1 MNKQKKSVIGIS
13 LGMAVLFIFTIA
25 LNVLSLTKFDNIFEK
40 FFGSTETSLRGDT
53 LGADVD
59 YYKSDFSSPS
69 ELYAYEEKKVAEI
82 AEEGITLLEN
92 DGILPLSLGTKL
104 SIFSH
109 SSVDLVSGGSGS
121 GSGSFELTKDLKEG
135 LENAG
140 LVVNDTLW
148 NFYKSGAGSK
158 YKRGTGVINYGAD
171 LDWSINECPLD
182 VITSNSDV
190 MSSLE
195 GSVAMFV
202 ISRTGGEGG
211 DEARDM
217 AAFGGESGQHYLEPD
232 KTELEII
239 SYLNDHFDDVIIL
252 VNCNNAI
259 ELGWVNDYDN
269 ISAVINFPGSGRTGT
284 YGLGYMMTGIDANGD
299 EISPSGHLV
308 DTWVYDNF
316 SSPAMQNMGDF
327 KFSGTDYYYVNYS
340 EGIYV
345 GYRYYE
351 TRYEDALAGRA
362 NVGDYDYGDTV
373 IYPFGYGLS
382 YTRFEWTSF
391 TMSAADSKG
400 NITVSVN
407 VKNIGSRRG
416 KDVVQIYGQ
425 APYIGGVEKSSV
437 VLIGFGK
444 TGDLAPGE
452 SQTLTMTVSLKDLTS
467 YDTSANGGKGGYI
480 LDEGNYY
487 ITAAGNAHEALN
499 RILEKKDAMESD
511 FAIDY
516 TRWVEGKQDHS
527 NAPTGEEMVG
537 VHIQNT
543 YDFATYSVAAEGL
556 ASVSNLFGDASLADA
571 NYLSRSNWSL
581 MEENGLRYGYISEV
595 VSRAEVGGKQFQ
607 AEASEELVSA
617 LKSFFSLNPNEGQEI
632 VDVTFGADNGVDLID
647 LRGLPYD
654 DPLWDQ
660 LLDQIDYKELS
671 KLIDECGYCSPEVKS
686 MNKPKVNDLDGP
698 AGLNDI
704 IAHGSMPIGDNLRAM
719 TWPTQY
725 MLACTWNVQLAEE
738 MGKGIA
744 EDGLYSKTVGWYG
757 PGMNIHR
764 TPFAGRNFEY
774 YSEDPFISGVLGR
787 AEVNGAAQK
796 GMYAFI
802 KHFAL
807 NDQETHRDERGIA
820 TFAEEQAI
828 REIYLK
834 PFEMT
839 IVGNTVEIFY
849 NEAVKDESGSIVGYE
864 KKTTTVPA
872 ATAVMTSFNRIGATW
887 AGGHY
892 NLITGV
898 LRGEWGFNGFV
909 LTDYEVGSGKGSYM
923 DTLQTLAAGGDGKLK
938 TVGMDALFGFDI
950 SKHLNYQ
957 GYGRDAAHHILYTVV
972 NSAGMNGFV
981 HGVEFV
987 NAFAYYKIILIVWDV
1002 FAVPALIWLGILLSK
1017 KLRVPYVE
1025 VTASGASSLE
1035 NGACAEDGTPIE
1047 DATQAGDDPPE
1058 EATSADK
1065 NASQEEALPGEAS
1078 SPEEGEPIT
1087 EDTSNEDSTSN
1098 EDGASIEDGDSS
1110 EEKGE

>member
-13 LGMAVLFIFTIA
+13 AGMAVLLIFSIA

-40 FFGSTETSLRGDT
+40 FFGSSESGVRGETY
-53 LGADVD
+53 GADVD
-59 YYKSDFSSPS
+59 YYKSDFSSAS

-92 DGILPLSLGTKL
+92 KGILPLDLGTKL

-135 LENAG
+135 LEGAG
-140 LVVNDTLW
+140 LVVNEALW

-158 YKRGTGVINYGAD
+158 YKRGIGVVNYGAD

-182 VITSNSDV
+182 VITSDSSV

-202 ISRTGGEGG
+202 LSRTGGEGG

-217 AAFGGESGQHYLEPD
+217 AAFGGKAGQHYLEPND
-232 KTELEII
+232 TELEII
-239 SYLNDHFDDVIIL
+239 SYLNDNFDDVILII
-252 VNCNNAI
+252 NCNNAI
-259 ELGWVNDYDN
+259 ELGWVSQYEN
-269 ISAVINFPGSGRTGT
+269 ISAVVNFPGSGRTGT
-284 YGLGYMMTGIDANGD
+284 YGLGYMLTGIDANGN

-327 KFSGTDYYYVNYS
+327 QFDGTNYYYVNYS

-351 TRYEDALAGRA
+351 TRYEDVVLGRA
-362 NVGDYDYGDTV
+362 NVGEYDYNDTV

-382 YTRFEWTSF
+382 YTKFQWSDF
-391 TMSAADSKG
+391 TMSNADSNG
-400 NITVSVN
+400 NIKISVKVTN
-407 VKNIGSRRG
+407 VGERTG

-425 APYIGGVEKSSV
+425 APYKGNVEKSSV
-437 VLIGFGK
+437 LLVGFAK
-444 TGDLAPGE
+444 TDDLTPGAF
-452 SQTLTMTVSLKDLTS
+452 QVVNITVSLKDLTS

-480 LDEGNYY
+480 LDDGNYY
-487 ITAAGNAHEALN
+487 LTAASNAHEAIN
-499 RILEKKDAMESD
+499 SILRVKDNAEACQVDYSKMVES
-511 FAIDY
+511 
-516 TRWVEGKQDHS
+516 KQDDS
-527 NAPTGEEMVG
+527 AALATENMVG
-537 VHIQNT
+537 IHVQGD
-543 YDFATYSVAAEGL
+543 YDSTTYSTAGEGL
-556 ASVSNLFGDASLADA
+556 AVIENHFDDASLADA
-571 NYLSRSNWSL
+571 KYLTRSNWT
-581 MEENGLRYGYISEV
+581 MMDNNGLRYGYISDV
-595 VSRAEVGGKQFQ
+595 VSRAEVGGKQFR
-607 AEASEELVSA
+607 AEASAELVSA

-632 VDVTFGADNGVDLID
+632 VNVTFGAEQKVDLID

-654 DPLWDQ
+654 DPLWET
-660 LLDQIDYKELS
+660 LLDQISYSELS
-671 KLIDECGYCSPEVKS
+671 KLIDECGYCSPAVDS
-686 MNKPKVNDLDGP
+686 MNKPKVTDLDGP

-704 IAHGSMPIGDNLRAM
+704 IAHGSMPIGEGLQAM

-725 MLACTWNVQLAEE
+725 MLACTWNITLAEE
-738 MGKGIA
+738 MGRGIA
-744 EDGLYSKTVGWYG
+744 EDGLYSGTCGWYG

-774 YSEDPFISGVLGR
+774 YSEDAFLSGVFGK

-839 IVGNTVEIFY
+839 ILDNTVEIFY
-849 NEAVKDESGSIVGYE
+849 NEAVLDENGEIVGYE
-864 KKTTTVPA
+864 KRTTTVPA

-892 NLITGV
+892 GLITEV
-898 LRGEWGFNGFV
+898 LREEWGFNGFV

-923 DTLQTLAAGGDGKLK
+923 DTLQSLSAGGDGKLK

-950 SKHLNYQ
+950 SEHPAYQ

-981 HGVEFV
+981 HGVEYV
-987 NAFAYYKIILIVWDV
+987 NGFAYYKIILIVWDV
-1002 FAVPALIWLGILLSK
+1002 LAVPAMIWMGIILSK
-1017 KLRVPYVE
+1017 KIPDLRKKEEESVE
-1025 VTASGASSLE
+1025 A
-1035 NGACAEDGTPIE
+1035 
-1047 DATQAGDDPPE
+1047 
-1058 EATSADK
+1058 K
-1065 NASQEEALPGEAS
+1065 
-1078 SPEEGEPIT
+1078 EG
-1087 EDTSNEDSTSN
+1087 
-1098 EDGASIEDGDSS
+1098 
-1110 EEKGE
+1110 

>member
-13 LGMAVLFIFTIA
+13 AGMAVLLIFSIA

-40 FFGSTETSLRGDT
+40 FFGSSSSGVRGETY
-53 LGADVD
+53 GADVD
-59 YYKSDFSSPS
+59 YYKSDFSSAS

-92 DGILPLSLGTKL
+92 NGILPLDLGTKL

-135 LENAG
+135 LEGAG

-158 YKRGTGVINYGAD
+158 YKRGIGVVNYGAD

-182 VITSNSDV
+182 VITSNSAV

-202 ISRTGGEGG
+202 LSRTGGEGG

-217 AAFGGESGQHYLEPD
+217 AAFGGKAGNHYLEPD
-232 KTELEII
+232 DTELEII
-239 SYLNDHFDDVIIL
+239 SYLNDNFDDVILII
-252 VNCNNAI
+252 NCNNAI
-259 ELGWVNDYDN
+259 ELGWVSQYEN
-269 ISAVINFPGSGRTGT
+269 ISAVVNFPGSGRTGT
-284 YGLGYMMTGIDANGD
+284 YGLGYMLTGIDANGN

-327 KFSGTDYYYVNYS
+327 QFDGTNYYYVNYS

-351 TRYEDALAGRA
+351 TRYEDVVLGRE
-362 NVGDYDYGDTV
+362 NVGEYDYKNTV

-382 YTRFEWTSF
+382 YTKFQWSDF
-391 TMSAADSKG
+391 TMSNADSNG
-400 NITVSVN
+400 NIKISVKVTN
-407 VKNIGSRRG
+407 VGERTG

-425 APYIGGVEKSSV
+425 APYKGNVEKSSV
-437 VLIGFGK
+437 LLVGFAK
-444 TGDLAPGE
+444 TSDLAPGE
-452 SQTLTMTVSLKDLTS
+452 SQIVNITVSLKDLTS

-487 ITAAGNAHEALN
+487 LTAASNAHEAIN
-499 RILEKKDAMESD
+499 SILAVKDNAEACQVDYSKIVES
-511 FAIDY
+511 
-516 TRWVEGKQDHS
+516 KQDDS
-527 NAPTGEEMVG
+527 AALATENMVG
-537 VHIQNT
+537 IHVQGD
-543 YDFATYSVAAEGL
+543 YDSTTYSTAGEGL
-556 ASVSNLFGDASLADA
+556 AVIENHFDDASLADA
-571 NYLSRSNWSL
+571 KYLTRNNWT
-581 MEENGLRYGYISEV
+581 MMDNDGLRYGYISDI
-595 VSRAEVGGKQFQ
+595 VSRAEVGGKQFR
-607 AEASEELVSA
+607 AEASAELVAA

-632 VDVTFGADNGVDLID
+632 VNVTFGAEQKVDLID

-654 DPLWDQ
+654 DPLWET
-660 LLDQIDYKELS
+660 LLDQISYSELS
-671 KLIDECGYCSPEVKS
+671 KLIDECGYCSPAVDS
-686 MNKPKVNDLDGP
+686 MNKPKVTDLDGP

-704 IAHGSMPIGDNLRAM
+704 IAHGSMPIGEGLQAM

-725 MLACTWNVQLAEE
+725 MLACTWNITLAEE
-738 MGKGIA
+738 MGRGIA
-744 EDGLYSKTVGWYG
+744 EDGLYSGTCGWYG

-774 YSEDPFISGVLGR
+774 YSEDAFLSGVFGK

-839 IVGNTVEIFY
+839 IIDNTVEIFY
-849 NEAVKDESGSIVGYE
+849 NEAVLDENGDVVGYE
-864 KKTTTVPA
+864 KRTTTVPA

-892 NLITGV
+892 GLITEV
-898 LRGEWGFNGFV
+898 LREEWGFNGFV

-923 DTLQTLAAGGDGKLK
+923 DTLQSLAAGGDGKLK

-950 SKHLNYQ
+950 SEHPEYQ

-981 HGVEFV
+981 HGVEYV
-987 NAFAYYKIILIVWDV
+987 NGFAYYKIILIVWDV
-1002 FAVPALIWLGILLSK
+1002 LAVPAMIWMGVILSK
-1017 KLRVPYVE
+1017 KIPALRKKE
-1025 VTASGASSLE
+1025 EKT
-1035 NGACAEDGTPIE
+1035 
-1047 DATQAGDDPPE
+1047 E
-1058 EATSADK
+1058 EAT
-1065 NASQEEALPGEAS
+1065 
-1078 SPEEGEPIT
+1078 EG
-1087 EDTSNEDSTSN
+1087 
-1098 EDGASIEDGDSS
+1098 
-1110 EEKGE
+1110 

>member
-13 LGMAVLFIFTIA
+13 AGMAVLLIFSIA

-40 FFGSTETSLRGDT
+40 FFGSSESGVRGETY
-53 LGADVD
+53 GADVD
-59 YYKSDFSSPS
+59 YYKSDFSSAS

-92 DGILPLSLGTKL
+92 KGILPLDLGTKL

-135 LENAG
+135 LEGAG
-140 LVVNDTLW
+140 LVVNEALW

-158 YKRGTGVINYGAD
+158 YKRGIGVVNYGAD

-182 VITSNSDV
+182 VITSDSSV

-202 ISRTGGEGG
+202 LSRTGGEGG

-217 AAFGGESGQHYLEPD
+217 AAFGGKAGQHYLEPND
-232 KTELEII
+232 TELEII
-239 SYLNDHFDDVIIL
+239 SYLNDNFDDVILII
-252 VNCNNAI
+252 NCNNAI
-259 ELGWVNDYDN
+259 ELGWVSQYEN
-269 ISAVINFPGSGRTGT
+269 ISAVVNFPGSGRTGT
-284 YGLGYMMTGIDANGD
+284 YGLGYMLTGIDANGN

-327 KFSGTDYYYVNYS
+327 QFDGTNYYYVNYS

-351 TRYEDALAGRA
+351 TRYEDVVLGRA
-362 NVGDYDYGDTV
+362 NVGEYDYNDTV

-382 YTRFEWTSF
+382 YTKFQWSDF
-391 TMSAADSKG
+391 TMSNADSNG
-400 NITVSVN
+400 NIKISVKVTN
-407 VKNIGSRRG
+407 VGERTG

-425 APYIGGVEKSSV
+425 APYKGNVEKSSV
-437 VLIGFGK
+437 LLVGFAK
-444 TGDLAPGE
+444 TDDLTPGA
-452 SQTLTMTVSLKDLTS
+452 SQIVNITVSLKDLTS

-480 LDEGNYY
+480 LDDGNYY
-487 ITAAGNAHEALN
+487 LTAASNAHEAIN
-499 RILEKKDAMESD
+499 SILRVKDNAEACQVDYSKMVES
-511 FAIDY
+511 
-516 TRWVEGKQDHS
+516 KQDDS
-527 NAPTGEEMVG
+527 AALATENMVG
-537 VHIQNT
+537 IHVQGD
-543 YDFATYSVAAEGL
+543 YDSTTYSTAGEGL
-556 ASVSNLFGDASLADA
+556 AVIENHFDDASLADA
-571 NYLSRSNWSL
+571 KYLTRSNWT
-581 MEENGLRYGYISEV
+581 MMDNNGLRYGYISDV
-595 VSRAEVGGKQFQ
+595 VSRAEVGGKQFR
-607 AEASEELVSA
+607 AEASAELVSA

-632 VDVTFGADNGVDLID
+632 VNVTFGAEQKVDLID

-654 DPLWDQ
+654 DPLWET
-660 LLDQIDYKELS
+660 LLDQISYSELS
-671 KLIDECGYCSPEVKS
+671 KLIDECGYCSPAVDS
-686 MNKPKVNDLDGP
+686 MNKPKVTDLDGP

-704 IAHGSMPIGDNLRAM
+704 IAHGSMPIGEGLQAM
-719 TWPTQY
+719 MWPTQY
-725 MLACTWNVQLAEE
+725 MLACTWNITLAEE
-738 MGKGIA
+738 MGRGIA
-744 EDGLYSKTVGWYG
+744 EDGLYSGTCGWYG

-774 YSEDPFISGVLGR
+774 YSEDAFLSGVFGK

-839 IVGNTVEIFY
+839 ILDNTVEIFY
-849 NEAVKDESGSIVGYE
+849 NEAVLDENGEIVGYE
-864 KKTTTVPA
+864 KRTTTVPA

-892 NLITGV
+892 GLITEV
-898 LRGEWGFNGFV
+898 LREEWGFNGFV

-923 DTLQTLAAGGDGKLK
+923 DTLQSLAAGGDGKLK

-950 SKHLNYQ
+950 SEHPAYQ

-981 HGVEFV
+981 HGVEYV
-987 NAFAYYKIILIVWDV
+987 NGFAYYKIILIVWDV
-1002 FAVPALIWLGILLSK
+1002 LAVPAMVWMGIILSK
-1017 KLRVPYVE
+1017 KIPDLRKKEEESVE
-1025 VTASGASSLE
+1025 A
-1035 NGACAEDGTPIE
+1035 
-1047 DATQAGDDPPE
+1047 
-1058 EATSADK
+1058 K
-1065 NASQEEALPGEAS
+1065 
-1078 SPEEGEPIT
+1078 EG
-1087 EDTSNEDSTSN
+1087 
-1098 EDGASIEDGDSS
+1098 
-1110 EEKGE
+1110 

>member
-13 LGMAVLFIFTIA
+13 AGMAVLLIFSIA

-40 FFGSTETSLRGDT
+40 FFGSSESGVRGETY
-53 LGADVD
+53 GADVD
-59 YYKSDFSSPS
+59 YYKSDFSSAS

-92 DGILPLSLGTKL
+92 KGILPLDLGTKL

-135 LENAG
+135 LEGAG
-140 LVVNDTLW
+140 LVVNEALW

-158 YKRGTGVINYGAD
+158 YKRGIGVVNYGAD

-182 VITSNSDV
+182 VITSDSSV

-202 ISRTGGEGG
+202 LSRTGGEGG

-217 AAFGGESGQHYLEPD
+217 AAFGGKAGQHYLEPND
-232 KTELEII
+232 TELEII
-239 SYLNDHFDDVIIL
+239 SYLNDNFDDVILII
-252 VNCNNAI
+252 NCNNAI
-259 ELGWVNDYDN
+259 ELGWVSQYEN
-269 ISAVINFPGSGRTGT
+269 ISAVVNFPGSGRTGT
-284 YGLGYMMTGIDANGD
+284 YGLGYMLTGIDANGN

-327 KFSGTDYYYVNYS
+327 QFDGTNYYYVNYS

-351 TRYEDALAGRA
+351 TRYEDVVLGRA
-362 NVGDYDYGDTV
+362 NVGEYDYNDTV

-382 YTRFEWTSF
+382 YTKFQWSDF
-391 TMSAADSKG
+391 TMSNADSNG
-400 NITVSVN
+400 NIKISVKVTN
-407 VKNIGSRRG
+407 VGERTG

-425 APYIGGVEKSSV
+425 APYKGNVEKSSV
-437 VLIGFGK
+437 LLVGFAK
-444 TGDLAPGE
+444 TDDLTPGA
-452 SQTLTMTVSLKDLTS
+452 SQVVNITVSLKDLTS

-480 LDEGNYY
+480 LDDGNYY
-487 ITAAGNAHEALN
+487 LTAASNAHEAIN
-499 RILEKKDAMESD
+499 SILRVKDNAEACQVDYSKMVES
-511 FAIDY
+511 
-516 TRWVEGKQDHS
+516 KQDDS
-527 NAPTGEEMVG
+527 ATLATENMVG
-537 VHIQNT
+537 IHVQGD
-543 YDFATYSVAAEGL
+543 YDFTTYSTAGEGL
-556 ASVSNLFGDASLADA
+556 AVIENHFDDASLADA
-571 NYLSRSNWSL
+571 KYLTRSNWT
-581 MEENGLRYGYISEV
+581 MMDNNGLRYGYISDV
-595 VSRAEVGGKQFQ
+595 VSRAEVGGKQFR
-607 AEASEELVSA
+607 AEASAELVSA

-632 VDVTFGADNGVDLID
+632 VNVTFGAEQKVDLID

-654 DPLWDQ
+654 DPLWET
-660 LLDQIDYKELS
+660 LLDQISYSELS
-671 KLIDECGYCSPEVKS
+671 KLIDECGYCSPAVDS
-686 MNKPKVNDLDGP
+686 MNKPKVTDLDGP

-704 IAHGSMPIGDNLRAM
+704 IAHGSMPIGEGLQAM

-725 MLACTWNVQLAEE
+725 MLACTWNITLAEE
-738 MGKGIA
+738 MGRGIA
-744 EDGLYSKTVGWYG
+744 EDGLYSGTCGWYG

-774 YSEDPFISGVLGR
+774 YSEDAFLSGVFGK

-807 NDQETHRDERGIA
+807 NDQETHRDESGIA

-839 IVGNTVEIFY
+839 ILDNTVEIFY
-849 NEAVKDESGSIVGYE
+849 NEAVLDENGEIVGYE
-864 KKTTTVPA
+864 KRTTTVPA

-892 NLITGV
+892 GLITEV
-898 LRGEWGFNGFV
+898 LREEWGFNGFV

-923 DTLQTLAAGGDGKLK
+923 DTLQSLAAGGDGKLK

-950 SKHLNYQ
+950 SEYPAYQ

-981 HGVEFV
+981 HGVEYV
-987 NAFAYYKIILIVWDV
+987 NGFAYYKIILIVWDV
-1002 FAVPALIWLGILLSK
+1002 LAVPAMVWMGIILSK
-1017 KLRVPYVE
+1017 KIPDLRKKEEESVE
-1025 VTASGASSLE
+1025 G
-1035 NGACAEDGTPIE
+1035 
-1047 DATQAGDDPPE
+1047 
-1058 EATSADK
+1058 K
-1065 NASQEEALPGEAS
+1065 
-1078 SPEEGEPIT
+1078 EG
-1087 EDTSNEDSTSN
+1087 
-1098 EDGASIEDGDSS
+1098 
-1110 EEKGE
+1110 

>member
-1 MNKQKKSVIGIS
+1 MNRNKKSVIGIS
-13 LGMAVLFIFTIA
+13 IGMAVLLIFSVA

-59 YYKSDFSSPS
+59 YYKSDFSSAA
-69 ELYAYEEKKVAEI
+69 ELYEYEEKKVAEI

-92 DGILPLSLGTKL
+92 NGILPLNVGTKL

-148 NFYKSGAGSK
+148 DFYKSGAGSK
-158 YKRGTGVINYGAD
+158 YKRGIGVVNYGAD
-171 LDWSINECPLD
+171 LDWSINECPLN
-182 VITSNSDV
+182 VITSNSGV

-195 GSVAMFV
+195 GTVAMFV
-202 ISRTGGEGG
+202 LSRTGGEGG

-217 AAFGGESGQHYLEPD
+217 AAFGGESGKHYLEPD

-239 SYLNDHFDDVIIL
+239 SYLNDNFDDVIIL

-259 ELGWVNDYDN
+259 ELGWISDYEN

-284 YGLGYMMTGIDANGD
+284 YGLGYMMTGIDANGE

-327 KFSGTDYYYVNYS
+327 QFDGTDYYYVNYS

-351 TRYEDALAGRA
+351 TRYEDILLGRA
-362 NVGDYDYGDTV
+362 NTGDYDYSNIV

-382 YTRFEWTSF
+382 YTEFSWSDF
-391 TMSAADSKG
+391 SMSSADANG
-400 NITVSVN
+400 NINVSVKVTN
-407 VKNIGSRRG
+407 VGARRG

-425 APYIGGVEKSSV
+425 APYLGNVEKSSV
-437 VLIGFGK
+437 VLIGFAK
-444 TGDLAPGE
+444 TNDLEPGE
-452 SQTLTMTVSLKDLTS
+452 EQTITVTVNLKDLTS
-467 YDTSANGGKGGYI
+467 YDTSANGGNGGYV
-480 LDEGNYY
+480 LDIGNYY
-487 ITAAGNAHEALN
+487 ITAASNAHEAIN
-499 RILEKKDAMESD
+499 NIVSKKDNAEACD
-511 FAIDY
+511 IDY
-516 TRWVEGKQDHS
+516 SKMVAGKQDDS
-527 NAPTGEEMVG
+527 SFVNTENVVG
-537 VHIQNT
+537 IHVQT
-543 YDFATYSVAAEGL
+543 LYDSTTYSVAAEGL
-556 ASVSNLFGDASLADA
+556 ATVSNLFSDASLADA
-571 NYLSRSNWSL
+571 KYLSRSNWT
-581 MEENGLRYGYISEV
+581 MMDNNGLRYGYISDV
-595 VSRAEVGGKQFQ
+595 VSRAEVGGKQFR
-607 AEASEELVSA
+607 AEASKELVDA
-617 LKSFFSLNPNEGQEI
+617 MKSFFSLNPNEGQEI
-632 VDVTFGADNGVDLID
+632 VNVTFGAENGVDLID

-654 DPLWDQ
+654 DPLWED

-671 KLIDECGYCSPEVKS
+671 KLIDECGYCSPEVES
-686 MNKPKVNDLDGP
+686 MNKPKVTDLDGP

-704 IAHGSMPIGDNLRAM
+704 IAHGSMPIGDGLRAM

-725 MLACTWNVQLAEE
+725 MLACTWNVTLAEE

-774 YSEDPFISGVLGR
+774 YSEDAFLSGIFGK

-807 NDQETHRDERGIA
+807 NDQETHRDERGLA

-839 IVGNTVEIFY
+839 IINNNVEIFY
-849 NEAVKDESGSIVGYE
+849 NEAIKNNNGDIIGYE

-872 ATAVMTSFNRIGATW
+872 ATAIMTSFNRIGATW

-892 NLITGV
+892 NLVTGV
-898 LRGEWGFNGFV
+898 LRNEWGFNGFV
-909 LTDYEVGSGKGSYM
+909 LTDYEVGAGKGSYM
-923 DTLQTLAAGGDGKLK
+923 DTLQTLGAGGDGKLK

-950 SKHLNYQ
+950 SKHPEYQ

-987 NAFAYYKIILIVWDV
+987 NAFAYYKIILIVWDA
-1002 FAVPALIWLGILLSK
+1002 FAIPMLIWMCTLIHK
-1017 KLRVPYVE
+1017 KLRVLYVE
-1025 VTASGASSLE
+1025 VNPSEMSESD
-1035 NGACAEDGTPIE
+1035 ED
-1047 DATQAGDDPPE
+1047 
-1058 EATSADK
+1058 
-1065 NASQEEALPGEAS
+1065 
-1078 SPEEGEPIT
+1078 
-1087 EDTSNEDSTSN
+1087 NE
-1098 EDGASIEDGDSS
+1098 
-1110 EEKGE
+1110 

>member
-13 LGMAVLFIFTIA
+13 AGMAVLLIFSIA

-40 FFGSTETSLRGDT
+40 FFGSSPSGVRGETY
-53 LGADVD
+53 GADVD
-59 YYKSDFSSPS
+59 YYKSDFSSAS

-92 DGILPLSLGTKL
+92 NGILPLDLGTKL

-135 LENAG
+135 LEGAG

-158 YKRGTGVINYGAD
+158 YKRGIGVVNYGAD

-182 VITSNSDV
+182 VITSNSAV

-202 ISRTGGEGG
+202 LSRTGGEGG

-217 AAFGGESGQHYLEPD
+217 AAFGGKAGNHYLEPD
-232 KTELEII
+232 DTELEII
-239 SYLNDHFDDVIIL
+239 SYLNDNFDDVILII
-252 VNCNNAI
+252 NCNNAI
-259 ELGWVNDYDN
+259 ELGWVSQYEN
-269 ISAVINFPGSGRTGT
+269 ISAVVNFPGSGRTGT
-284 YGLGYMMTGIDANGD
+284 YGLGYMLTGIDANGN

-327 KFSGTDYYYVNYS
+327 QFDGTNYYYVNYS

-351 TRYEDALAGRA
+351 TRYEDVVLGRE
-362 NVGDYDYGDTV
+362 NVGEYDYKNTV

-382 YTRFEWTSF
+382 YTKFQWSDF
-391 TMSAADSKG
+391 TMSNADSNG
-400 NITVSVN
+400 NIKISVKVTN
-407 VKNIGSRRG
+407 VGERTG

-425 APYIGGVEKSSV
+425 APYKGNVEKSSV
-437 VLIGFGK
+437 LLVGFAK
-444 TGDLAPGE
+444 TNDLAPGE
-452 SQTLTMTVSLKDLTS
+452 SQIVNITVSLKDLTS

-487 ITAAGNAHEALN
+487 LTAASNAHEAIN
-499 RILEKKDAMESD
+499 SILAVKDNAEACQVDYSKIVES
-511 FAIDY
+511 
-516 TRWVEGKQDHS
+516 KQDDS
-527 NAPTGEEMVG
+527 AALATENMVG
-537 VHIQNT
+537 IHVQGD
-543 YDFATYSVAAEGL
+543 YDSTTYSTVGEGL
-556 ASVSNLFGDASLADA
+556 AVIENHFDDASLADA
-571 NYLSRSNWSL
+571 KYLTRNNWT
-581 MEENGLRYGYISEV
+581 MMDNDGLRYGYISDI
-595 VSRAEVGGKQFQ
+595 VSRAEVGGKQFR
-607 AEASEELVSA
+607 AEASAELVAA

-632 VDVTFGADNGVDLID
+632 VNVTFGAEQKVDLID

-654 DPLWDQ
+654 DPLWET
-660 LLDQIDYKELS
+660 LLDQISYSELS
-671 KLIDECGYCSPEVKS
+671 KLIDECGYCSPAVDS
-686 MNKPKVNDLDGP
+686 MNKPKVTDLDGP

-704 IAHGSMPIGDNLRAM
+704 IAHGSMPIGEGLQAM

-725 MLACTWNVQLAEE
+725 MLACTWNITLAEE
-738 MGKGIA
+738 MGRGIA
-744 EDGLYSKTVGWYG
+744 EDGLYSGTCGWYG

-774 YSEDPFISGVLGR
+774 YSEDAFLSGVFGK

-839 IVGNTVEIFY
+839 IIDNTVEIFY
-849 NEAVKDESGSIVGYE
+849 NEAVLDENGDVVGYE
-864 KKTTTVPA
+864 KRTTTVPA

-892 NLITGV
+892 GLITEV
-898 LRGEWGFNGFV
+898 LREEWGFNGFV

-923 DTLQTLAAGGDGKLK
+923 DTLQSLAAGGDGKLK

-950 SKHLNYQ
+950 SEHPEYQ

-981 HGVEFV
+981 HGVEYV
-987 NAFAYYKIILIVWDV
+987 NGFAYYKIILIVWDV
-1002 FAVPALIWLGILLSK
+1002 LAVPAMIWMGVILSK
-1017 KLRVPYVE
+1017 KIPALRKKE
-1025 VTASGASSLE
+1025 EKT
-1035 NGACAEDGTPIE
+1035 
-1047 DATQAGDDPPE
+1047 E
-1058 EATSADK
+1058 EAT
-1065 NASQEEALPGEAS
+1065 
-1078 SPEEGEPIT
+1078 EG
-1087 EDTSNEDSTSN
+1087 
-1098 EDGASIEDGDSS
+1098 
-1110 EEKGE
+1110 

>member
-13 LGMAVLFIFTIA
+13 AGMAVLLIFSIA

-40 FFGSTETSLRGDT
+40 FFGSSPSGVRGETY
-53 LGADVD
+53 GADVD
-59 YYKSDFSSPS
+59 YYKSDFSSAS

-92 DGILPLSLGTKL
+92 NGILPLDLGTKL

-135 LENAG
+135 LEGAG

-158 YKRGTGVINYGAD
+158 YKRGIGVVNYGAD

-182 VITSNSDV
+182 VITSNSAV

-202 ISRTGGEGG
+202 LSRTGGEGG

-217 AAFGGESGQHYLEPD
+217 AAFGGKAGNHYLEPD
-232 KTELEII
+232 DTELEII
-239 SYLNDHFDDVIIL
+239 SYLNDNFDDVILII
-252 VNCNNAI
+252 NCNNAI
-259 ELGWVNDYDN
+259 ELGWVSRYEN
-269 ISAVINFPGSGRTGT
+269 ISAVVNFPGSGRTGT
-284 YGLGYMMTGIDANGD
+284 YGLGYMLTGIDANGN

-327 KFSGTDYYYVNYS
+327 QFDGTNYYYVNYS

-351 TRYEDALAGRA
+351 TRYEDVVLGRE
-362 NVGDYDYGDTV
+362 NVGEYDYKNTV

-382 YTRFEWTSF
+382 YTKFQWSDF
-391 TMSAADSKG
+391 TMSNADSNG
-400 NITVSVN
+400 NIKISVKVTN
-407 VKNIGSRRG
+407 VGERTG

-425 APYIGGVEKSSV
+425 APYKGNVEKSSV
-437 VLIGFGK
+437 LLVGFAK
-444 TGDLAPGE
+444 TSDLAPGE
-452 SQTLTMTVSLKDLTS
+452 SQIVNITVSLKDLTS

-487 ITAAGNAHEALN
+487 LTAASNAHEAIN
-499 RILEKKDAMESD
+499 SILAVKDNAEACQVDYSKIVES
-511 FAIDY
+511 
-516 TRWVEGKQDHS
+516 KQDDS
-527 NAPTGEEMVG
+527 AALATENMVG
-537 VHIQNT
+537 IHVQGD
-543 YDFATYSVAAEGL
+543 YDSTTYSTAGEGL
-556 ASVSNLFGDASLADA
+556 AVIENHFDDASLADA
-571 NYLSRSNWSL
+571 KYLTRNNWT
-581 MEENGLRYGYISEV
+581 MMDNDGLRYGYISDI
-595 VSRAEVGGKQFQ
+595 VSRAEVGGKQFR
-607 AEASEELVSA
+607 AEASAELVAA

-632 VDVTFGADNGVDLID
+632 VNVTFGAEQKVDLID

-654 DPLWDQ
+654 DPLWET
-660 LLDQIDYKELS
+660 LLDQISYSELS
-671 KLIDECGYCSPEVKS
+671 KLIDECGYCSPAVDS
-686 MNKPKVNDLDGP
+686 MNKPKVTDLDGP

-704 IAHGSMPIGDNLRAM
+704 IAHGSMPIGEGLQAM

-725 MLACTWNVQLAEE
+725 MLACTWNITLAEE
-738 MGKGIA
+738 MGRGIA
-744 EDGLYSKTVGWYG
+744 EDGLYSGTCGWYG

-774 YSEDPFISGVLGR
+774 YSEDAFLSGVFGK

-839 IVGNTVEIFY
+839 IIDNTVEIFY
-849 NEAVKDESGSIVGYE
+849 NEAVLDENGDVVGYE
-864 KKTTTVPA
+864 KRTTTVPA

-892 NLITGV
+892 GLITEV
-898 LRGEWGFNGFV
+898 LREEWGFNGFV

-923 DTLQTLAAGGDGKLK
+923 DTLQSLAAGGDGKLK

-950 SKHLNYQ
+950 SEHPEYQ

-981 HGVEFV
+981 HGVEYV
-987 NAFAYYKIILIVWDV
+987 NGFAYYKIILIVWDV
-1002 FAVPALIWLGILLSK
+1002 LAVPAMIWMGVILSK
-1017 KLRVPYVE
+1017 KIPALR
-1025 VTASGASSLE
+1025 
-1035 NGACAEDGTPIE
+1035 
-1047 DATQAGDDPPE
+1047 
-1058 EATSADK
+1058 K
-1065 NASQEEALPGEAS
+1065 K
-1078 SPEEGEPIT
+1078 
-1087 EDTSNEDSTSN
+1087 
-1098 EDGASIEDGDSS
+1098 
-1110 EEKGE
+1110 EEKTEGATEG

>member
-13 LGMAVLFIFTIA
+13 AGMAVLLIFSIA

-40 FFGSTETSLRGDT
+40 FFGSSPSGVRGETY
-53 LGADVD
+53 GADVD
-59 YYKSDFSSPS
+59 YYKSDFSSAS

-92 DGILPLSLGTKL
+92 NGILPLDLGTKL

-135 LENAG
+135 LEGAG

-158 YKRGTGVINYGAD
+158 YKRGIGVVNYGAD

-182 VITSNSDV
+182 VITSNSAV

-202 ISRTGGEGG
+202 LSRTGGEGG

-217 AAFGGESGQHYLEPD
+217 AAFGGKAGNHYLEPD
-232 KTELEII
+232 DTELEII
-239 SYLNDHFDDVIIL
+239 SYLNDNFDDVILII
-252 VNCNNAI
+252 NCNNAI
-259 ELGWVNDYDN
+259 ELGWVSQYGN
-269 ISAVINFPGSGRTGT
+269 ISAVVNFPGSGRTGT
-284 YGLGYMMTGIDANGD
+284 YGLGYMLTGIDANGN

-327 KFSGTDYYYVNYS
+327 QFDGTNYYYVNYS

-351 TRYEDALAGRA
+351 TRYEDVVLGRE
-362 NVGDYDYGDTV
+362 NVGEYDYKNTV

-382 YTRFEWTSF
+382 YTKFQWSDF
-391 TMSAADSKG
+391 TMSNADSNG
-400 NITVSVN
+400 NIKISVKVTN
-407 VKNIGSRRG
+407 VGERTG

-425 APYIGGVEKSSV
+425 APYKGNVEKSSV
-437 VLIGFGK
+437 LLVGFAK
-444 TGDLAPGE
+444 TSDLAPGE
-452 SQTLTMTVSLKDLTS
+452 SQIVNITVSLKDLTS

-487 ITAAGNAHEALN
+487 LTAASNAHEAIN
-499 RILEKKDAMESD
+499 SILAVKDNAEACQVDYSKIVES
-511 FAIDY
+511 
-516 TRWVEGKQDHS
+516 KQDDS
-527 NAPTGEEMVG
+527 AALATENMVG
-537 VHIQNT
+537 IHVQGD
-543 YDFATYSVAAEGL
+543 YDSTTYSTAGEGL
-556 ASVSNLFGDASLADA
+556 AVIENHFDDASLADA
-571 NYLSRSNWSL
+571 KYLTRNNWT
-581 MEENGLRYGYISEV
+581 MMDNDGLRYGYISDI
-595 VSRAEVGGKQFQ
+595 VSRAEVGGKQFR
-607 AEASEELVSA
+607 AEASAELVAA
-617 LKSFFSLNPNEGQEI
+617 LKSFFSLNPTEGQEI
-632 VDVTFGADNGVDLID
+632 VNVTFGAEQKVDLID

-654 DPLWDQ
+654 DPLWET
-660 LLDQIDYKELS
+660 LLDQISYSELS
-671 KLIDECGYCSPEVKS
+671 KLIDECGYCSPAVDS
-686 MNKPKVNDLDGP
+686 MNKPKVTDLDGP

-704 IAHGSMPIGDNLRAM
+704 IAHGSMPIGEGLQAM

-725 MLACTWNVQLAEE
+725 MLACTWNVTLAEE
-738 MGKGIA
+738 MGRGIA
-744 EDGLYSKTVGWYG
+744 EDGLYSGTCGWYG

-774 YSEDPFISGVLGR
+774 YSEDAFLSGVFGK

-839 IVGNTVEIFY
+839 IIDNTVEIFY
-849 NEAVKDESGSIVGYE
+849 NEAVLDENGDVVGYE
-864 KKTTTVPA
+864 KRTTTVPA

-892 NLITGV
+892 GLITEV
-898 LRGEWGFNGFV
+898 LREEWGFNGFV

-923 DTLQTLAAGGDGKLK
+923 DTLQSLAAGGDGKLK

-950 SKHLNYQ
+950 SEHPEYQ

-981 HGVEFV
+981 HGVEYV
-987 NAFAYYKIILIVWDV
+987 NGFAYYKIILIVWDV
-1002 FAVPALIWLGILLSK
+1002 LAVPAMIWMGIILSK
-1017 KLRVPYVE
+1017 KIPTLRKKE
-1025 VTASGASSLE
+1025 EKT
-1035 NGACAEDGTPIE
+1035 
-1047 DATQAGDDPPE
+1047 E
-1058 EATSADK
+1058 EAT
-1065 NASQEEALPGEAS
+1065 
-1078 SPEEGEPIT
+1078 EG
-1087 EDTSNEDSTSN
+1087 
-1098 EDGASIEDGDSS
+1098 
-1110 EEKGE
+1110 

>member
-1 MNKQKKSVIGIS
+1 MKQKGIRGLIIGIAA
-13 LGMAVLFIFTIA
+13 LVIFTIL
-25 LNVLSLTKFDNIFEK
+25 LNVLSIAKFDNIFEK
-40 FFGSTETSLRGDT
+40 FFGSSPSSLGGEILNSGIEFD
-53 LGADVD
+53 AE
-59 YYKSDFSSPS
+59 YYKSDFDSPS
-69 ELYAYEEKKVAEI
+69 ELYEYEKKKVAEI
-82 AEEGITLLEN
+82 AQEGITLLEN
-92 DGILPLSLGTKL
+92 DGLLPLKKGTKL

-121 GSGSFELTKDLKEG
+121 GSGSFELTSNLKEG

-140 LVVNDTLW
+140 LVVNEKLW
-148 NFYKSGAGSK
+148 DFYSNGGGSS

-171 LDWSINECPLD
+171 LDWSINECPLSEIKKD
-182 VITSNSDV
+182 AGV
-190 MSSLE
+190 MGSFE

-202 ISRTGGEGG
+202 LSRTGGEGG

-239 SYLNDHFDDVIIL
+239 SYLNDNFDHVILL

-259 ELGWVNDYDN
+259 ELGWVAQYEN
-269 ISAVINFPGSGRTGT
+269 IDAVVNFPGAGRTGT
-284 YGLGYMMTGIDANGD
+284 YGLGYMLTGLDADGN
-299 EISPSGHLV
+299 EISASGHLV

-327 KFSGTDYYYVNYS
+327 RFEGKNLYYVNYS

-351 TRYEDALAGRA
+351 TRYEDVLTGRE
-362 NVGDYDYGDTV
+362 NVGSYDYENTV

-382 YTRFEWTSF
+382 YTSFEWSEIAF
-391 TMSAADSKG
+391 SKVEDG
-400 NITVSVN
+400 YITVSLKVTN
-407 VKNIGSRRG
+407 TGDRAG

-425 APYIGGVEKSSV
+425 APYKGNLEKSSV
-437 VLIGFGK
+437 VLVGFAK
-444 TGDLAPGE
+444 TGMLAPGE
-452 SQTLTMTVSLKDLTS
+452 SENLRLKVALKDLTS
-467 YDTSANGGKGGYI
+467 YDVNANGGKGGYV

-487 ITAAGNAHEALN
+487 LAAASNAHEALN
-499 RILEKKDAMESD
+499 AILKERMRNESAFTVD
-511 FAIDY
+511 MSK
-516 TRWVEGKQDHS
+516 WVEGKQDDS
-527 NAPTGEEMVG
+527 YISDNFCPVG
-537 VHIQNT
+537 IHYQAE
-543 YDFATYSVAAEGL
+543 YDSTTYSTVGEGL
-556 ASVSNLFGDASLADA
+556 ATIENQFGDAALEGSV
-571 NYLSRSNWSL
+571 YLSRSNWSA
-581 MEENGLRYGYISEV
+581 MENNGLRYGI
-595 VSRAEVGGKQFQ
+595 VSNEASKAEVGGKQFI
-607 AEASEELVSA
+607 APRNEIVDAIIAIMEDND
-617 LKSFFSLNPNEGQEI
+617 SLNPNEGKESVNI
-632 VDVTFGADNGVDLID
+632 TLGKDDDIDLID

-654 DPLWDQ
+654 DPLWDRV
-660 LLDQIDYKELS
+660 LDQITSAELS

-686 MNKPKVNDLDGP
+686 INKPKVTDLDGP

-704 IAHGSMPIGDNLRAM
+704 IAHGSMPIGDGLQAM

-725 MLACTWNVQLAEE
+725 LLACSWNIKLAEE
-738 MGKGIA
+738 MGKGIG
-744 EDGLYSKTVGWYG
+744 EDGLYSKTAGWYG

-774 YSEDPFISGVLGR
+774 YSEDAFLSGAFGY

-820 TFAEEQAI
+820 TFAQEQAI

-839 IVGNTVEIFY
+839 IINNTVDIFY
-849 NEAVKDESGSIVGYE
+849 NEAIKDENGEIVGFE
-864 KKTTTVPA
+864 KKYTTVPA

-892 NLITGV
+892 NLITNV

-909 LTDYEVGSGKGSYM
+909 LTDYEVGAGKGSYM
-923 DTLQTLAAGGDGKLK
+923 ETPQTLAAGGDAKLK

-950 SKHLNYQ
+950 SKYPAYQ

-972 NSAGMNGFV
+972 HSAGINGFV

-987 NAFAYYKIILIVWDV
+987 GGFAYYKIILIVWDIL
-1002 FAVPALIWLGILLSK
+1002 AIPALAWMGITLGK
-1017 KLRVPYVE
+1017 KIKKGKCPCVRVE
-1025 VTASGASSLE
+1025 TDS
-1035 NGACAEDGTPIE
+1035 AE
-1047 DATQAGDDPPE
+1047 
-1058 EATSADK
+1058 
-1065 NASQEEALPGEAS
+1065 
-1078 SPEEGEPIT
+1078 
-1087 EDTSNEDSTSN
+1087 
-1098 EDGASIEDGDSS
+1098 
-1110 EEKGE
+1110 